1 MPRQYNSCL
10 QSLMDQVDGLPTE
23 EISNDQIAR
32 LQDAGGQEDAGQNV
46 FECQVIGCSM
56 EMKTQV
62 LMGKLTL
69 MSTDV
74 LTGQQPCQKP

>member
-1 MPRQYNSCL
+1 MTRRYNACL
-10 QSLMDQVDGLPTE
+10 QSLMDGVDGLPTE
-23 EISNDQIAR
+23 EISDEQITR
-32 LQDAGGQEDAGQNV
+32 LQDAGGHEDTGQNV

-74 LTGQQPCQKP
+74 LTGQQPCQDS